1 MCMNTNYQMT
11 IFKFAAP
18 DVSNIEPIAT
28 KPGEH
33 IKTQNTI
40 TLEINK
46 EYFRNDLNGKQV
58 LFGIAVCAESKC
70 QGEV

>member
-1 MCMNTNYQMT
+1 MT
-11 IFKFAAP
+11 AFKFAAP

-28 KPGEH
+28 KSGEH

>member
-1 MCMNTNYQMT
+1 MCTNNNYQMT

-28 KPGEH
+28 KSGEH
-33 IKTQNTI
+33 IQTQNTI